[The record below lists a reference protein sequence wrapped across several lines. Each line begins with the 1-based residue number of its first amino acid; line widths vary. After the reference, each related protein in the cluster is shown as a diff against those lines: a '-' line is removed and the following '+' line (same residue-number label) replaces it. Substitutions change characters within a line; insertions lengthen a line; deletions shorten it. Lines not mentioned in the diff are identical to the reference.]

1 MMSQAIV
8 VLLLLLLELIFS
20 FLLFQLK
27 SLENNYHDHEQTRL
41 LPNQDDLRITLFR
54 LSWKRRGIS

>member
-1 MMSQAIV
+1 MSQAIV

>member
-1 MMSQAIV
+1 MSQAIV

-41 LPNQDDLRITLFR
+41 FPNQDDLRITLFR